1 VSGPILRA
9 LALIG
14 LAVLLAVPLFV
25 AGAYFKFLLILVFI
39 YSIVAIGLN
48 ILVGYAGQFSLG
60 HAALMAVGAYGSAL
74 ISISLESI
82 PVLAASGANVW
93 IGMVVGSLAAGLAGA
108 ALAFPALRLKGPY
121 LAMVT
126 VAFGWMT

>member
-1 VSGPILRA
+1 MSAPILRA

-39 YSIVAIGLN
+39 YAIVSIGLN
-48 ILVGYAGQFSLG
+48 ILIGYAGQFSLG
-60 HAALMAVGAYGSAL
+60 HAALMAIGAYVSA
-74 ISISLESI
+74 IVSMSLTDFPI
-82 PVLAASGANVW
+82 LVTTGANVW
-93 IGMVVGSLAAGLAGA
+93 IGMLSGALAAGVAGA
-108 ALAFPALRLKGPY
+108 ALAVPALRLTGPY

-126 VAFGWMT
+126 IAFG

>member
-1 VSGPILRA
+1 MSGPILRA

-74 ISISLESI
+74 IS
-82 PVLAASGANVW
+82 
-93 IGMVVGSLAAGLAGA
+93 GS
-108 ALAFPALRLKGPY
+108 
-121 LAMVT
+121 
-126 VAFGWMT
+126 